1 MKTSIVL
8 HLHTTEAGPEMEE
21 RKTVSF
27 RDESKSL
34 RAWITER
41 KKLYRNVTLDYRMEK
56 TIPKIISELL

>member
-1 MKTSIVL
+1 MRTSIVL

-34 RAWITER
+34 RARITER
-41 KKLYRNVTLDYRMEK
+41 KNYTE
-56 TIPKIISELL
+56 T